1 VVQLLWLPGVAKMEA
16 ADKRAA
22 AGNRMPQWIG
32 GDVERDG
39 CRRGASGGMGHGPP
53 CYARPVQ
60 VREAL
65 FGLLLVLQLSAT
77 IAGLPATIAGWWVVL
92 FRLCVGFQGFGG
104 MAS

>member
-1 VVQLLWLPGVAKMEA
+1 VVQLLWFPVVAKMEA

-22 AGNRMPQWIG
+22 TGNRMPQRIG

-39 CRRGASGGMGHGPP
+39 CRSSALGGMGHGPP
-53 CYARPVQ
+53 CCARRAQ

-65 FGLLLVLQLSAT
+65 FGLLLFLQLSAT